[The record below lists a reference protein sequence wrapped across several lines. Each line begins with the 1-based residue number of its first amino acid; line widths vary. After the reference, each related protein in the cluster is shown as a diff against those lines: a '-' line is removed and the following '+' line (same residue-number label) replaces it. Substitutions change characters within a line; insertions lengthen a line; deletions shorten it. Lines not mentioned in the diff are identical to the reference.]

1 VLGVP
6 TPTALLVGG
15 LITGIVL
22 AALSR
27 LVNRFGAR
35 RRARRAR
42 RDLYDRVAQVA
53 EELIVTPLE
62 REIAAHAALV
72 RALGGHSRRPARRG
86 TVREPALV
94 P

>member
-1 VLGVP
+1 
-6 TPTALLVGG
+6 
-15 LITGIVL
+15 
-22 AALSR
+22 
-27 LVNRFGAR
+27 
-35 RRARRAR
+35 
-42 RDLYDRVAQVA
+42 
-53 EELIVTPLE
+53 LIVTPLE